1 MHFPCAPGA
10 MPGFQQGRSKACPQ
24 PPCPSASLAGAIW
37 ASNGPCSSGSEREH
51 FMWSPHTLCKSTMHW
66 GQLEL
71 DEGLFSALWGLQNT
85 PGVHHQ
91 GKEHGLALRGSSNR
105 LSDTVLRSDEWGGS
119 ESALTQLQTF
129 RVTKVKL
136 KCQWA
141 ELRRSREGC
150 TPVSSTHTAD
160 TSAGNAPGNG
170 GGNSCPSLLEP
181 QSPREGC
188 SLQAKSSA
196 LAPHRWFIQR
206 KPSFRKQK

>member
-1 MHFPCAPGA
+1 MHFPCAPGT
-10 MPGFQQGRSKACPQ
+10 MPGFQQGGC
-24 PPCPSASLAGAIW
+24 
-37 ASNGPCSSGSEREH
+37 NGPCSSGSEREH

-71 DEGLFSALWGLQNT
+71 GEGLFSALWGLQNHSWCA
-85 PGVHHQ
+85 PSRQRAWACLEGFQQPH
-91 GKEHGLALRGSSNR
+91 

-136 KCQWA
+136 KCQRA

-150 TPVSSTHTAD
+150 TPVSSTHTAN
-160 TSAGNAPGNG
+160 TSAGNAPGNA

-181 QSPREGC
+181 QPPREGC